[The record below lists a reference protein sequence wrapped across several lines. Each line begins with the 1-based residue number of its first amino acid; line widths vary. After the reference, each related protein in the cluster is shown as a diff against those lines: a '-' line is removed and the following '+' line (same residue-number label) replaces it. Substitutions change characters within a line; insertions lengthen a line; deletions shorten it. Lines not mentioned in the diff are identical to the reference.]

1 MFLNC
6 NTTSC
11 RKQGNRKKIHQITRK
26 ERITEQTYQMSR
38 WTPILKDIAEDAIE
52 DKLDQRHFPFLAG
65 RPAAPV
71 SKNAPPRYL
80 IYIYI
85 VKESEN

>member
-1 MFLNC
+1 
-6 NTTSC
+6 
-11 RKQGNRKKIHQITRK
+11 
-26 ERITEQTYQMSR
+26 MSR

-71 SKNAPPRYL
+71 SKNAPPRYYL
-80 IYIYI
+80 YLYLL
-85 VKESEN
+85 VC

>member
-1 MFLNC
+1 
-6 NTTSC
+6 
-11 RKQGNRKKIHQITRK
+11 
-26 ERITEQTYQMSR
+26 MSR

-71 SKNAPPRYL
+71 SRNAPPRLLRALLL
-80 IYIYI
+80 I
-85 VKESEN
+85 